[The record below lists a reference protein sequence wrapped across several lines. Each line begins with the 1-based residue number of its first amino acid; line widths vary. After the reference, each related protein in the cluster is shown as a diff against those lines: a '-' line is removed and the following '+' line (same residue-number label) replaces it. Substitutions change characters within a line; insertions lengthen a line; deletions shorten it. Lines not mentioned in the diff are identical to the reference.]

1 MQKIKNGVTVNMTDA
16 EISQR
21 QAEENAWAA
30 GENDRLSDEIRAK
43 RNSLLAETDYL
54 ALSDTTLSSD
64 MAAYRQALRDVTSQ
78 AGFPTNVTWPTKP

>member
-1 MQKIKNGVTVNMTDA
+1 MTKKIVDGVVVDMTAAELAQKKADDG
-16 EISQR
+16 SLS
-21 QAEENAWAA
+21 
-30 GENDRLSDEIRAK
+30 DRLSERMRSE

-78 AGFPTNVTWPTKP
+78 AGFPTSVTWPTKP

>member
-1 MQKIKNGVTVNMTDA
+1 MRKDQVFSKDGV
-16 EISQR
+16 I
-21 QAEENAWAA
+21 
-30 GENDRLSDEIRAK
+30 LSETIVEFTADEIRAK
-43 RNSLLAETDYL
+43 RNSLLSETDYL